1 MSKHL
6 TPASIRANIPLPL
19 ADTAAQPSVKVGDEL
34 TLEVSDLAFGGEGV
48 CRIDNFVIFVPFV
61 IPGEKVTLEVVEVKR
76 QYARG
81 KLLKVLEVSPER
93 VKPRCKYFGVCGGC
107 QYQHIDYGAQ
117 LKYKHKQISDIF
129 HRLGGF
135 AESSILPVM
144 PNPSPWNY
152 RNRIMIRSQWNKM
165 IQGLHIGFIQHD
177 CGLVVDIKSCEI
189 VEPEINRLIEH
200 VRENPPPRGG
210 LKVVLRKEPEN
221 WQVGKDSFFQNN
233 FHMLPGMIGALKDSV
248 ADSGVK
254 YLFDVYCGV
263 GFLGIEIASQSPQIE
278 SFVGIEIDKQA
289 IRTALVNAEKHHVSN
304 GEFIAG
310 TAEEILP
317 ELIHKYPAGESCV
330 ILDPPR
336 RGCHP
341 SIMTLLREIKT
352 RQIIYVSCHPATLAR
367 DLKQI
372 CADGLYQLRQIQP
385 LDMFSH
391 TQHVECIADLRLS
404 NSSR

>member
-1 MSKHL
+1 
-6 TPASIRANIPLPL
+6 
-19 ADTAAQPSVKVGDEL
+19 
-34 TLEVSDLAFGGEGV
+34 
-48 CRIDNFVIFVPFV
+48 
-61 IPGEKVTLEVVEVKR
+61 
-76 QYARG
+76 
-81 KLLKVLEVSPER
+81 
-93 VKPRCKYFGVCGGC
+93 
-107 QYQHIDYGAQ
+107 
-117 LKYKHKQISDIF
+117 
-129 HRLGGF
+129 
-135 AESSILPVM
+135 
-144 PNPSPWNY
+144 
-152 RNRIMIRSQWNKM
+152 
-165 IQGLHIGFIQHD
+165 
-177 CGLVVDIKSCEI
+177 
-189 VEPEINRLIEH
+189 
-200 VRENPPPRGG
+200 
-210 LKVVLRKEPEN
+210 
-221 WQVGKDSFFQNN
+221 
-233 FHMLPGMIGALKDSV
+233 MLPGMIGALKDSV

-289 IRTALVNAEKHHVSN
+289 IRSALVNAEKHHVSN